1 MHQYL
6 INNVTIS
13 RFIPDVCD
21 AITDVFM
28 DEYIPSSVTAEKWLE
43 IAKAFE
49 EKLQLFNCFGAM
61 DKNHVALFH
70 SIHSGCSTYYN
81 YKCLAALFY
90 YY

>member
-1 MHQYL
+1 
-6 INNVTIS
+6 
-13 RFIPDVCD
+13 
-21 AITDVFM
+21 M
-28 DEYIPSSVTAEKWLE
+28 DEYISSSVTAEKWLE